1 MLSDQVKKNISGH
14 LTGPSAD
21 TSVLMV
27 VAFVE
32 KNLVEFSWQYTGS
45 SITNE
50 RGLNQQLCIL
60 LNRYAYNENYP
71 FWFDKDHMEE
81 PERGDSPSVDIGVLS
96 SRDEG
101 IKISAKCYSN
111 RESFFSMEAKRLCK
125 ISEARQKEYLIGRME
140 KGKYKERGGVERFKK
155 NIHGKR
161 LKYGAMIGY
170 VQEQNFEYWHK
181 TINSWIDELIIETIG
196 NSIRWTEKDKLSAI
210 YKHESTAKFKSENA
224 RKSGS
229 IILFHLWVNLVK

>member
-1 MLSDQVKKNISGH
+1 MLSDQVKKNLFGQ
-14 LTGPSAD
+14 LVGPPPD

-32 KNLVEFSWQYTGS
+32 KKLEKFSYQFTGS

-60 LNRYAYNENYP
+60 LNRYAHNDNYP
-71 FWFDKDHMEE
+71 FLFDKDHMEE
-81 PERGDSPSVDIGVLS
+81 PEKGDRLSVDIGVLS
-96 SRDEG
+96 SRDES
-101 IKISAKCYSN
+101 IKIGAKCYSN

-125 ISEARQKEYLIGRME
+125 ISKARKKEYLVGRME
-140 KGKYKERGGVERFKK
+140 KGKYIERGGVERFKK
-155 NIHGKR
+155 EIHGKK

-170 VQEQNFEYWHK
+170 VQEQSFEYWHN
-181 TINSWIDELIIETIG
+181 TINSWIGELIIETSG
-196 NSIRWTEKDKLSAI
+196 SSIKWTEKDKLSAI
-210 YKHESTAKFKSENA
+210 YQYEVTAKFKSENA

-229 IILFHLWVNLVK
+229 IMLFHLWVRLVK